1 MHPFALGQV
10 ADPPPTP
17 VLAQTAEERDLL
29 ADAIFIPRPE
39 DLEYPDGTPI
49 ADLQPAEPDSDVTA
63 TAQRSIVPQF
73 PIVEIKQGEA
83 GSVGDRI
90 ILHSARRGTETLLA
104 GAWSIPSQSL
114 GAGTATINASTGAV
128 TLSGV
133 MQSGSY
139 TIRYTHTD
147 GIATDLAVNVTYI
160 AAPTAPGSATASGAI
175 SNVSGTFFQ
184 QISPNLAITLP
195 SDITS
200 ATLSAVNVDLELI
213 PEAPAGSTT
222 VEFQWQRE
230 TSPGTWAD
238 VGTSATSSP
247 SPSTVDTG
255 LVDGSNNPVF
265 GADPGLIT
273 ITRTITGLGAG
284 SAQRFRLMGRVSSGN
299 DRFVVVSGTAVASA

>member
-1 MHPFALGQV
+1 M
-10 ADPPPTP
+10 
-17 VLAQTAEERDLL
+17 
-29 ADAIFIPRPE
+29 
-39 DLEYPDGTPI
+39 
-49 ADLQPAEPDSDVTA
+49 QPAEAGSDVTA

-90 ILHSARRGTETLLA
+90 ILHSARRGTDTLLA
-104 GAWSIPSQSL
+104 GVWSIPAQLL
-114 GAGTATINASTGAV
+114 GAGTATVNASTGAV
-128 TLSGV
+128 TLSGI

-139 TIRYTHTD
+139 DIRYTHTD

-160 AAPTAPGSATASGAI
+160 AAPTAPGSATASG
-175 SNVSGTFFQ
+175 SLTNPSSSVLS
-184 QISPNLAITLP
+184 QISPALEITLP
-195 SDITS
+195 ADVTT
-200 ATLSAVNVDLELI
+200 ATLSATNVDLELI

-255 LVDGSNNPVF
+255 LVDGGGNPVF
-265 GADPGLIT
+265 EGSSGLIT
-273 ITRTITGLGAG
+273 ISSTITGLAAG
-284 SAQRFRLMGRVSSGN
+284 STQRFRLMGRISAGN
-299 DRFVVVSGTAVASA
+299 VRLVIASGTAVASA